1 MSRSIVCV
9 SECLPDTWFERTNAI
24 RPFRADECRLRI
36 PLMEEVLRGENV
48 RVRRIAPCLP
58 IGGESGEKII
68 IIFLALRAGKEVVKE
83 RAGAF
88 VVLPK
93 YREIVHHEIPF
104 CG

>member
-9 SECLPDTWFERTNAI
+9 FECLPDTWFERTNAI

-36 PLMEEVLRGENV
+36 PLVEEVLGGEDV

-68 IIFLALRAGKEVVKE
+68 IVFLALCAVKEVVKE
-83 RAGAF
+83 CTGAF